1 MLPGVVGVMMA
12 TEAIKLLV
20 GIGIPLIGRLVLY
33 DALRMQFR
41 ELKLSRDA
49 NCPVCGDKPEVTEL
63 YDDYDVWYDEYWVN
77 APAVQVATAAD

>member
-12 TEAIKLLV
+12 TEAIKLVV
-20 GIGIPLIGRLVLY
+20 GIGNPLIGRLALY

-49 NCPVCGDKPEVTEL
+49 NCPACGDAPEVTQL
-63 YDDYDVWYDEYWVN
+63 FDDYDAWYDEYWLN
-77 APAVQVATAAD
+77 APAGDAAAAAD